1 MKSYIVIIQR
11 NAPVVLIFKVYKM
24 ITELLS
30 SGLLWESDQSIK
42 TCMYLKTEIWA
53 FLEVKGLSSQ
63 EATV

>member
-1 MKSYIVIIQR
+1 M
-11 NAPVVLIFKVYKM
+11 VLIFKVYKM

-53 FLEVKGLSSQ
+53 FLKAKGLSSQ